1 MKKIF
6 GILLVLFCLTLAAP
20 EVRVAAAETAPAASA
35 EVAKVNINTASAKE
49 LQGLPGIGQ
58 VTAERIVALRTEKG
72 KFRSPDDLLKVK
84 GIGKKSLEK
93 IRDLI
98 SIE

>member
-6 GILLVLFCLTLAAP
+6 GIMLVLFCLAVAVPAVQATAA
-20 EVRVAAAETAPAASA
+20 EQTRVAAA
-35 EVAKVNINTASAKE
+35 EVAKVNINAATAKE

-58 VTAERIVALRTEKG
+58 VMAERIVAYRTEKG
-72 KFRSPDDLLKVK
+72 KFKSTDDLLKVK
-84 GIGKKSLEK
+84 GVGKKSLEK
-93 IRDLI
+93 IRELI

>member
-6 GILLVLFCLTLAAP
+6 GVMLVLFCLTVAAP
-20 EVRVAAAETAPAASA
+20 AIEATAAEPTRVAAA
-35 EVAKVNINTASAKE
+35 EVAKVNINAATAKE

-58 VTAERIVALRTEKG
+58 VMAERIVAYRAEKG
-72 KFRSPDDLLKVK
+72 KFKSTDDLLKVK
-84 GIGKKSLEK
+84 GVGKKSLEK
-93 IRDLI
+93 IRELI

>member
-1 MKKIF
+1 MKRII
-6 GILLVLFCLTLAAP
+6 GIWMVLFCLALAAP
-20 EVRVAAAETAPAASA
+20 QVEVLATETVRAASA
-35 EVAKVNINTASAKE
+35 EVAKVNINTASVKE

-84 GIGKKSLEK
+84 GVGKKSLEK

>member
-1 MKKIF
+1 MKKIV
-6 GILLVLFCLTLAAP
+6 GILLVLFCLALAVP
-20 EVRVAAAETAPAASA
+20 EVRVAAAETAQAASA
-35 EVAKVNINTASAKE
+35 EVAKVNINTASVKE
-49 LQGLPGIGQ
+49 LQGLPGVGQ

-84 GIGKKSLEK
+84 GVGKKSLEK

>member
-1 MKKIF
+1 MKKVF
-6 GILLVLFCLTLAAP
+6 GAVLVLFCLAFAAP
-20 EVRVAAAETAPAASA
+20 VAQATVAEQVRVAST
-35 EVAKVNINTASAKE
+35 EVAKVNINKATVKE

-58 VTAERIVALRTEKG
+58 VTAERIVAYRAEKG
-72 KFRSPDDLLKVK
+72 KFKSSEDLLKVK
-84 GIGKKSLEK
+84 GVGKKSLEK